1 MWKSIPTLAA
11 VGLAIVV
18 GCAIIRHDTARKT
31 TNPDSISAGLVPAT
45 QSSTSTEQEGKTVTL
60 RKLTPE
66 EERVIVHR
74 GTERPFTGK
83 YYDLYEPGTYVC
95 RRCGAPLYKSTSK
108 FKSGCGW
115 PSFDDEIPGAVER
128 RPDPD
133 GHRTEIVCKACGA
146 HLGHVFLNEGFTEK
160 NTRHCVN
167 SISLQFI
174 PEGQE
179 VKRKPATEKA
189 IFAGGCFWG
198 VEYYFAKAPG
208 VISTT
213 VGYTGGHVDHPTYRQ
228 VCSGKTGHLEAIEI
242 VFDPAKTSYEAL
254 TKLFF
259 EIHDPTQKNGQGPDI
274 GEQYHSAVFYLND
287 DQKAI
292 AEKLLGQLQK
302 KGYKT
307 VTRVVKANTFWPAED
322 YHQDYY
328 KKTGKMPYCHV
339 RTDRF

>member
-1 MWKSIPTLAA
+1 MRKNLTTLVA
-11 VGLAIVV
+11 VGLAILV
-18 GCAIIRHDTARKT
+18 GCAIMQHGTAGKA
-31 TNPDSISAGLVPAT
+31 TNPDRLSSGLVPAT

-83 YYDLYEPGTYVC
+83 YNDFYEPGTYVC

-128 RPDPD
+128 RPDAD
-133 GHRTEIVCKACGA
+133 GSRTEIVCKACGA
-146 HLGHVFLNEGFTEK
+146 HLGHVFLGEQLTEK

-167 SISLQFI
+167 SISLEFI

-179 VKRKPATEKA
+179 AKRKPVANKA

-198 VEYYFAKAPG
+198 LEYYFAKAPG

-213 VGYTGGHVDHPTYRQ
+213 VGYTGGHVDHPTYYQ
-228 VCSGKTGHLEAIEI
+228 VCNGKTGHLEAIQI

-259 EIHDPTQKNGQGPDI
+259 EIHDPTQKDGQGPDI
-274 GEQYHSAVFYLND
+274 GEQYRSAVFYLD
-287 DQKAI
+287 DGQKAI
-292 AEKLLGQLQK
+292 AEELLGKLQK
-302 KGYKT
+302 KGYHT
-307 VTRVVKANTFWPAED
+307 VTRVVKASTFWPAEE

-328 KKTGKMPYCHV
+328 EKKGKMPYCHV